1 MAPPR
6 INFHLP
12 RESARAEGAGAN
24 ASSSRAVSS
33 RAEPEPLPASA
44 ALELRVCMTEPQ
56 RAGTTHEAA
65 ARDELWREVL
75 VLNEKL
81 LVERER
87 QAGMVPAG

>member
-6 INFHLP
+6 INFHSP

-44 ALELRVCMTEPQ
+44 ALELLECMTEPQ

-87 QAGMVPAG
+87 QAGMLPAG